1 MNILTVT
8 SASQERL
15 DSCNEKD
22 DINIADTVAN
32 KEAAQD
38 NIGVGQERRATFDAK
53 SSDLMVNMMRLST
66 PLQRWEIA

>member
-15 DSCNEKD
+15 ESYTEK
-22 DINIADTVAN
+22 DINIADTVVN
-32 KEAAQD
+32 NEAAQD
-38 NIGVGQERRATFDAK
+38 NIGVGQERRATFDAQ